1 MMDRHILDEARAKI
15 LWGETAE
22 EVRSFLLLHDA
33 SRREADQAIA
43 GFIEERL
50 REIRRT
56 GFRKVL
62 IGALTLGASL
72 YGFALLWAWIE
83 DPRSMRGSMRHG
95 GYLFA
100 LLLVGL
106 FFGIWKLVDGA
117 IYMLRPQL
125 ESKSVSDLSD

>member
-15 LWGETAE
+15 LWGETDE
-22 EVRSFLLLHDA
+22 EVRSFLLSHDA

-62 IGALTLGASL
+62 IGVVLLGLSACGL
-72 YGFALLWAWIE
+72 VWFWQTIE
-83 DPRSMRGSMRHG
+83 SGMGRRRGGIGSG
-95 GYLFA
+95 VLA
-100 LLLVGL
+100 LLLLGL
-106 FFGIWKLVDGA
+106 FFGIRKLVDGA
-117 IYMLRPQL
+117 IYLLRPQL